1 MPLLVAIDGPAGA
14 GKSTVANRV
23 GYALGI
29 PYIDTG
35 AMYRSIALLALEQD
49 LAFTDDALAGTVS
62 SLGLRFYPS
71 DEGQRVSLGTRDV
84 TDAIRSPEVG
94 RVVSKVAKLPGVR
107 EAFGHVQQGLAQSES
122 AGVVMDGRDIG
133 THVLPDADVKIYLTA
148 TLEARSRRRHAEL
161 VAKGYAGTFEELMRT
176 LHERDEEDGRRQV
189 APMRPARDAVVLDS
203 TVLSVDEVVAMVVAL
218 CQTRHG
224 QAGGAKATATASA
237 RVSNHV

>member
-23 GYALGI
+23 GHALGI
-29 PYIDTG
+29 PYVDTG
-35 AMYRSIALLALEQD
+35 AMYRSIALLALEQG
-49 LAFTDDALAGTVS
+49 LAFTDAALADTAS

-71 DEGQRVSLGTRDV
+71 GEGQRVALGTRDV

-94 RVVSKVAKLPGVR
+94 RAVSKIAKLPGVR
-107 EAFGHVQQGLAQSES
+107 EALVHAQQGLARSEM

-133 THVLPDADVKIYLTA
+133 THVLPGADVKIYLTA
-148 TLEARSRRRHAEL
+148 TLEARSQRRHAEL
-161 VAKGYAGTFEELMRT
+161 LAKGYTGTLEELMHS
-176 LHERDEEDGRRQV
+176 LHERDEEDGCRQV

-218 CQTRHG
+218 CQTR
-224 QAGGAKATATASA
+224 KARA
-237 RVSNHV
+237 RVSHHV